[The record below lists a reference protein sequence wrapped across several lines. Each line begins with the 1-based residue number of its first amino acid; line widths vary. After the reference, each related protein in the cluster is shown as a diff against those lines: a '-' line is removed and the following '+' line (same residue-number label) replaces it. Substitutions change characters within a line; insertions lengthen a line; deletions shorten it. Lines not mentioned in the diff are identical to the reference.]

1 MANRFSIDTDQIR
14 HEADNIQS
22 LSSKASTASSLIGQ
36 ATGNLR
42 RSSVYRYV
50 GRGARFVNSNARYLG
65 QNVSDSGRILRSCA
79 DKYSRAEDQVK
90 GRAIRS
96 NSVIAIG
103 RVVPFPGSYNLIG
116 PGNQGGYDW
125 LRKWL
130 SQNMNSIFGG
140 DSGISGDPNLKNLVL
155 NGTANAGTIPAD
167 FALSA
172 LSVLNG
178 WSLHDWANNNGFTLK
193 DESGQAS
200 YKVKDWKARRSD
212 DDYFFKNGNRRKNPE
227 GKDFYKETGHTWQ
240 FDKKK
245 DGLGFSKS
253 YSEDEPKPSDYKTKE
268 AYESAKE
275 EYDRHKNAASPYG
288 LGKELTEPKRS
299 DFQSDKAYK
308 EAKEAYEKQK
318 KKSDRLNNIDV
329 TLYDKSI
336 SKEGTLFLPVGY
348 EAHHETPEGSALN
361 GLATGS
367 ASMDVSKWEAHAG
380 AKVTTSCAS
389 LTAGASYTLFNAQAQ
404 GQLGNDMFNVHG
416 NAGVDVGKAS
426 AEANLGI
433 GYRDE
438 NGKFDPHLNA
448 GVSAEAVAAEVHG
461 TAGGTVAGTK
471 VEVTGKAGFGI
482 GVHGNVGYNDGK
494 LTVDVGAYVGPG
506 GSVSFTVDASG
517 TINAVKDHAESML
530 NNVNSTI
537 SNVNSTITNGW
548 NSLKSKFGR

>member
-90 GRAIRS
+90 GRAIRY
-96 NSVIAIG
+96 
-103 RVVPFPGSYNLIG
+103 RVVSSPGFNHLIG
-116 PGNQGGYDW
+116 PEIWPGNSGRYDW

-130 SQNMNSIFGG
+130 SQNMNSIFSGN
-140 DSGISGDPNLKNLVL
+140 SGISGDPNLKNLVL

-167 FALSA
+167 FTLSA

-178 WSLHDWANNNGFTLK
+178 WSLHDWAKNNGFTIK
-193 DESGQAS
+193 DKSGQAS
-200 YKVKDWKARRSD
+200 YKVKDWKAQRSD
-212 DDYFFKNGNRRKNPE
+212 DSYFFKNGNRRKNVD
-227 GKDFYKETGHTWQ
+227 GKDFYKEKGHTWQ

-253 YSEDEPKPSDYKTKE
+253 YSEDEPKPSDYKTKD

-288 LGKELTEPKRS
+288 FGTEPTEPKRS

-336 SKEGTLFLPVGY
+336 SKEDTLFWPVGC

-367 ASMDVSKWEAHAG
+367 ASMDFSKGEAHAG

-389 LTAGASYTLFNAQAQ
+389 FTAGASYTLFNAQAQ

-426 AEANLGI
+426 AEANFGI

-448 GVSAEAVAAEVHG
+448 GVSAEAVGAEVHG

-494 LTVDVGAYVGPG
+494 LTVDAGAYVGPG
-506 GSVSFTVDASG
+506 ASVSFTVDASG
-517 TINAVKDHAESML
+517 TIQAVKDGAESVL

-537 SNVNSTITNGW
+537 SDGW
-548 NSLKSKFGR
+548 NSLKSNFGR